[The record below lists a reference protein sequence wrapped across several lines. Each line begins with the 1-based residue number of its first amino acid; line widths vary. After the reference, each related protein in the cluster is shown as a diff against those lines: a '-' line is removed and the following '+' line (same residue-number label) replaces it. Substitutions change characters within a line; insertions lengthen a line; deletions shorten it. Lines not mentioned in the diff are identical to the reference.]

1 MNRHST
7 PKYLLRFFRWF
18 CHPDY
23 AEDIEGDLHE
33 KYERY
38 VTQHQKRKADWL
50 FLLMVLSLL
59 RPELIKPFNIFH
71 TLIPNLML
79 RNNLKIAW
87 RNITKNKG
95 FSAIN
100 IGGLALGMMVAI
112 LIGLWVY
119 NEVSFNSQYE
129 NSERIAQF
137 MQNQTFNGG
146 EIETWRGQAMQ
157 LEPALRNSH
166 ADKFDYIVTSAGT
179 DDYLLSFE
187 DKEVTKEGGYFSA
200 DVMGMLSL
208 EMVHGTR
215 DALKDMNVVVLSA
228 STAEALFGT
237 SDPMGKLLKIGKN
250 IEVTVSGVYKD
261 LPKNSSFGDLTFI
274 APFKLLVKVAD
285 FESRVGWGNSWFRA
299 YCQIT
304 EGATME
310 QVSEAIK
317 KIKYD
322 NIDSEYAQQNKPE
335 IFLHPMN
342 QWYLY
347 NSFENGKNAGGR
359 IEYVWLFGTI
369 GLFVLILACINFMNL
384 STARSEKRAKEVG
397 IRKTLGSMRAQ
408 IIGQFYSESLL
419 VTLLAFVVALFLA
432 QLFLPT
438 FNQMAGEEMTL
449 LWRQP
454 LFWVVSLGFILL
466 TGLLAGS
473 YPSLY
478 LSSFRPVKVLKGTF
492 RAGKLAT
499 LPRKVLVVTQFTVS
513 VSLIIGTLFVFKQI
527 QHAKNRPINY
537 NRDNIVRIPIKSKD
551 AIIPHLAALRTDL
564 LTVNGIEEVVA
575 TDSPI
580 TSSNVTNGG
589 FTWEGKDPNTSNNF
603 TTLRVTYEFG
613 DMVDW
618 ELVAGRDFS
627 RDFATDSSAFVIN
640 EAAVEYMGLENPIGT
655 IMRGGEHEHRIVGVV
670 KNMITQSPYEPVR
683 QMLFMLH
690 EKRFHNFINIKLNPK
705 SNAQETLAQVE
716 TVYKKYDPEN
726 DFVYRF
732 EDETFARKFR
742 SEERIGKL
750 AAFFAILAIII
761 SCLGLFGLTTYIA
774 EQRTKEIGIR
784 KVLGASILN
793 LWQLLSKEF
802 VLLVTIS
809 CCLAVPFAYYF
820 TNDWLANYTYRTD
833 VSWWVFMVVAVAA
846 LAITL
851 LTVSVQALRTS
862 LMNPVK
868 AIKNE

>member
-1 MNRHST
+1 MKNYKP

-23 AEDIEGDLHE
+23 AEDIEGDLIE

-38 VTQHQKRKADWL
+38 RQTNSQKKADWY
-50 FLLMVLSLL
+50 FLLAVLSLL
-59 RPELIKPFNIFH
+59 RPGLIKPLNIFH
-71 TLIPNLML
+71 TLIPNFMF

-87 RNITKNKG
+87 RSITNNKG

-112 LIGLWVY
+112 LISLWVY

-137 MQNQTFNGG
+137 MQNQTFNG

-166 ADKFDYIVTSAGT
+166 ADKFDYIVTCAGT
-179 DDYLLSFE
+179 RDYLLSFA
-187 DKEVTKEGGYFSA
+187 DKEVTKEGGYFSS
-200 DVMGMLSL
+200 DVTELLSL
-208 EMVHGTR
+208 EMIQGTR
-215 DALKDMNVVVLSA
+215 DALKDMTSVILSA
-228 STAEALFGT
+228 STAKALFGT
-237 SDPMGKLLKIGKN
+237 SDPMGRTLKIGKD

-261 LPKNSSFGDLTFI
+261 LPKNSSFGYLTFI
-274 APFKLLVKVAD
+274 APFKLLVEVAN
-285 FESRVGWGNSWFRA
+285 FESRVGWGNSWFRV
-299 YCQIT
+299 YGQIT
-304 EGATME
+304 EGTTME

-322 NIDSEYAQQNKPE
+322 NIDSEYAQQNKPK
-335 IFLHPMN
+335 IFLHPMD

-369 GLFVLILACINFMNL
+369 GLFILVLACINFMNL
-384 STARSEKRAKEVG
+384 STARSEKRAREVG

-419 VTLLAFVVALFLA
+419 VTLLGFCTALFLA

-438 FNQMAGEEMTL
+438 FNQMAGKEMTL
-449 LWRQP
+449 LWQQP
-454 LFWVVSLGFILL
+454 LFWVASLVFILL

-478 LSSFRPVKVLKGTF
+478 LSSFQPVKVLKGTF
-492 RAGKLAT
+492 RSGKLAT

-537 NRDNIVRIPIKSKD
+537 NRDNIVRIPIKSKN

-564 LTVNGIEEVVA
+564 LNVNGIEEVVA

-580 TSSNVTNGG
+580 TASDVTNGG

-613 DMVDW
+613 DMVNW

-640 EAAVEYMGLENPIGT
+640 EAAVKYMGLENPVGT
-655 IMRGGEHEHRIVGVV
+655 IMRGGKNEHRIVGVV
-670 KNMITQSPYEPVR
+670 KNMITESPYEPVR

-690 EKRFHNFINIKLNPK
+690 EKRFHNYINVKLNPK
-705 SNAQETLAQVE
+705 SNIQEALTQAG
-716 TVYKKYDPEN
+716 TVFKKYDPEN
-726 DFVYRF
+726 AFDYHF
-732 EDETFARKFR
+732 EEETFARKFR

-750 AAFFAILAIII
+750 ASFFAVLAIII
-761 SCLGLFGLTTYIA
+761 SCLGLFGLAAYIA

-784 KVLGASILN
+784 KILGASIIN

-802 VLLVTIS
+802 ILLVAIS

-820 TNDWLANYTYRTD
+820 TNGWLENYTYRTD
-833 VSWWVFMVVAVAA
+833 MSWWVFVVVAIIA

-851 LTVSVQALRTS
+851 ITVSLQALRTS
-862 LMNPVK
+862 LMNPVE
-868 AIKNE
+868 AIKND

>member
-1 MNRHST
+1 MSYQ
-7 PKYLLRFFRWF
+7 PQKYLLRFFRWF

-23 AEDIEGDLHE
+23 AEDIEGDLIE
-33 KYERY
+33 KYERQL
-38 VTQHQKRKADWL
+38 TQYTKRKADWY
-50 FLLMVLSLL
+50 FLVAVVSLL
-59 RPELIKPFNIFH
+59 RPELIKPLNIFH
-71 TLIPNLML
+71 TLIPNLMF

-87 RNITKNKG
+87 RNITKNKS

-112 LIGLWVY
+112 LIGLWGY

-129 NSERIAQF
+129 NRERIAQF
-137 MQNQTFNGG
+137 MQNQTFNG

-157 LEPALRNSH
+157 LEPALRTSH
-166 ADKFDYIVTSAGT
+166 ADKFDYIVTSTGIN
-179 DDYLLSFE
+179 DYLLSFE
-187 DKEVTKEGGYFSA
+187 DKEITKEGGYFSA
-200 DVMGMLSL
+200 DVTELLSL
-208 EMVHGTR
+208 EMIHGTR
-215 DALKDMNVVVLSA
+215 GALKDMTSIVLSE

-237 SDPMGKLLKIGKN
+237 SDPMGKLLKINKD
-250 IEVTVSGVYKD
+250 IEVTVGGVYKD
-261 LPKNSSFGDLTFI
+261 LHPNSSFGDLTFI
-274 APFKLLVKVAD
+274 APFKLLVEVAN

-299 YCQIT
+299 YGQIA
-304 EGATME
+304 EGTTID

-317 KIKYD
+317 KIKQD
-322 NIDSEYAQQNKPE
+322 NIDSEWAQQNKPE
-335 IFLHPMN
+335 IFLHPMD

-384 STARSEKRAKEVG
+384 STARSEKRAREVG
-397 IRKTLGSMRAQ
+397 IRKTLGSMRTQ

-419 VTLLAFVVALFLA
+419 VTLLAFGVALFLA
-432 QLFLPT
+432 QLFLPN
-438 FNQMAGEEMTL
+438 FNQMAGKEMTL
-449 LWRQP
+449 LWRHP
-454 LFWVVSLGFILL
+454 LFWVASLGFILL

-478 LSSFRPVKVLKGTF
+478 LSSFQPVKVLKGTF
-492 RAGKLAT
+492 RSGKLVT

-537 NRDNIVRIPIKSKD
+537 DRDNIVRIPIKSKD

-564 LTVNGIEEVVA
+564 LNIGGIEEVVA

-613 DMVDW
+613 DMVNW
-618 ELVAGRDFS
+618 KLVEGRDFS

-640 EAAVEYMGLENPIGT
+640 EAAVKYMGLENPVGT
-655 IMRGGEHEHRIVGVV
+655 IMRSGEMEHRIVGVV

-705 SNAQETLAQVE
+705 SNVQEALAQAE
-716 TVYKKYDPEN
+716 TVFKKYDSKN
-726 DFVYRF
+726 DFEYRF

-742 SEERIGKL
+742 NEERIGKL
-750 AAFFAILAIII
+750 ASFFALLAIII

-774 EQRTKEIGIR
+774 EQRKKEIGIR
-784 KVLGASILN
+784 KILGASMIN

-802 VLLVTIS
+802 VLLVAVA
-809 CCLAVPFAYYF
+809 CCLAAPFAYYF
-820 TNDWLANYTYRTD
+820 TNDWLDNYTYRTD
-833 VSWWVFMVVAVAA
+833 ISWWVFILVALIALGITLITVSFQAFRAA
-846 LAITL
+846 LK
-851 LTVSVQALRTS
+851 
-862 LMNPVK
+862 NPVE